1 MTDGD
6 EKHVPGDSGY
16 FRRTTL
22 REHWTRDYREHVEW
36 SRVDAIRAVLE
47 QHGAER
53 DAAERST
60 RGILSAA
67 YSFATRREA
76 TVEDKKLKSKLKK
89 VAAALT
95 LVAKM
100 DTNVDRLIR
109 MQLFS
114 DDGFDMRPLT
124 FTEIDERP
132 PLTERIATANIP
144 AYTRMIDGAQRVH
157 ERVNELAN
165 AYRRKPGV
173 KGDAARYEFYH
184 EIIWQ
189 WKAAT
194 EDWPI
199 DWEADTA
206 VEDADAP
213 SDAPRPPRASAPL
226 FEIAQSLVEEISARA
241 GTPPPS
247 AVSSKVFSKALR
259 DLKKSELG
267 PLGPVV
273 PTSRKAKKKSKKAVK
288 AKRK

>member
-1 MTDGD
+1 MTQSD
-6 EKHVPGDSGY
+6 ERHVPGNHGY

-22 REHWTRDYREHVEW
+22 HEHWIRDYREHVEW
-36 SRVDAIRAVLE
+36 SRVEAIRAVLE
-47 QHGAER
+47 QHSAER

-67 YSFATRREA
+67 YSFVTRRDA
-76 TVEDKKLKSKLKK
+76 TVEDKKLKSKLKE

-132 PLTERIATANIP
+132 PLIDRIATANIP

-157 ERVNELAN
+157 ERVGELAK

-173 KGDAARYEFYH
+173 KGDAARYEFFQ

-194 EDWPI
+194 GDWPI

-206 VEDADAP
+206 VEDAYAR
-213 SDAPRPPRASAPL
+213 SDTPRPPRASAPL
-226 FEIAQSLVEEISARA
+226 FEIAQSLIEEISVRV
-241 GTPPPS
+241 GTTPTS

-259 DLKKSELG
+259 DFKKSELG
-267 PLGPVV
+267 PLGPVA
-273 PTSRKAKKKSKKAVK
+273 PTPRKTKKKSKKGVK